1 MSFFYALSIKDC
13 TLKDGKIYIMMNK
26 PCGYV
31 CSSVSDRHKPV
42 YTLLSNDLQELV
54 KNAPRGRR
62 LHTVG
67 RLDCDTSGLL
77 LFTNDG
83 LFSHNLTSPQNEI
96 SKTYIAELK
105 DKVCQEFQLK
115 YINEFEKGIVLPPE
129 KKAPLQNAMPAKIE
143 FLSPYECKVTV
154 TEGKFHLIKRM
165 FMAFENE
172 VVSLKRISFGSYTL
186 PEDLH
191 EGSYIEIDAASVQK

>member
-1 MSFFYALSIKDC
+1 M
-13 TLKDGKIYIMMNK
+13 LKDSKIYIIMNK

-42 YTLLSNDLQELV
+42 YSLLSNDLQELV
-54 KNAPRGRR
+54 RNAPRGKR
-62 LHTVG
+62 LHTIG

-83 LFSHNLTSPQNEI
+83 RFSHDMASPQNKI
-96 SKTYIAELK
+96 KKTYIAVLK
-105 DKVCQEFQLK
+105 NKVCQKFQIK
-115 YINEFEKGIVLPPE
+115 YINEFEKGILLPPE

-154 TEGKFHLIKRM
+154 TEGKFHLIRRM
-165 FMAFENE
+165 FMALENE

-191 EGSYIEIDAASVQK
+191 EGEYMLFQDKIL

>member
-96 SKTYIAELK
+96 SKTYIALLK
-105 DKVCQEFQLK
+105 SEVSPQLQSEYK
-115 YINEFEKGIVLPPE
+115 NEFEKGIMLPPE

-143 FLSPYECKVTV
+143 FLAPDKCKVTV
-154 TEGKFHLIKRM
+154 TEGKFHLIRRM
-165 FMAFENE
+165 FMALENE
-172 VVSLKRISFGSYTL
+172 VVSLNRISFGCYTL
-186 PEDLH
+186 PEDLP

>member
-105 DKVCQEFQLK
+105 TEVCQEFQLK
-115 YINEFEKGIVLPPE
+115 YINEFEKGLVLPPE
-129 KKAPLQNAMPAKIE
+129 KKAPLQNAMPAQIE
-143 FLSPYECKVTV
+143 FLAPDKCKVTV
-154 TEGKFHLIKRM
+154 TEGKFHRIRRM
-165 FMAFENE
+165 FMALENE
-172 VVSLKRISFGSYTL
+172 VVSLKRISFGCYTL
-186 PEDLH
+186 PEDLS